1 MMISKAQIQ
10 QVIKQYGDNSKVRK
24 SEKTD
29 GVSGTQRADEVTIS
43 REALSAQQ
51 VQKYMQEIPDVRTER
66 VLELQE
72 RIQSGTYDVSGEDIA
87 EKIIGRSIVDR
98 IV

>member
-10 QVIKQYGDNSKVRK
+10 QVIKQYGDNKTVRK
-24 SEKTD
+24 AEKT
-29 GVSGTQRADEVTIS
+29 GGGSGPQRADEVTIS

-51 VQKYMQEIPDVRTER
+51 VRKYLQEMPEVRTGR

-72 RIQSGTYDVSGEDIA
+72 RIQSGTYDVSGEEIA
-87 EKIIGRSIVDR
+87 DKMLGRSIVDS
-98 IV
+98 II

>member
-10 QVIKQYGDNSKVRK
+10 QVIKQYGDNLTVRK
-24 SEKTD
+24 TEKS
-29 GVSGTQRADEVTIS
+29 GNVSGKQRADEVTIS
-43 REALSAQQ
+43 REALSTQQ
-51 VQKYMQEIPDVRTER
+51 VRKYMQEIPDVRIER
-66 VLELQE
+66 VRDLQA

>member
-10 QVIKQYGDNSKVRK
+10 QVIKQYGDNGAVRK
-24 SEKTD
+24 SEKTS

-51 VQKYMQEIPDVRTER
+51 VRKYMQEIPDVRTER
-66 VLELQE
+66 VLDLQE
-72 RIQSGTYDVSGEDIA
+72 RIQSGTYDVSGEDI
-87 EKIIGRSIVDR
+87 D
-98 IV
+98 

>member
-10 QVIKQYGDNSKVRK
+10 QVIKQYGDNLTVRK
-24 SEKTD
+24 TEKS
-29 GVSGTQRADEVTIS
+29 GSVSGKQRADEVTIS
-43 REALSAQQ
+43 REALSTQQ
-51 VQKYMQEIPDVRTER
+51 VRKYMQEIPDVRTER
-66 VLELQE
+66 VLDLQA

>member
-10 QVIKQYGDNSKVRK
+10 QVIKQYGDNLKVRK
-24 SEKTD
+24 SEKTA
-29 GVSGTQRADEVTIS
+29 GVSGTQRADEVSIS
-43 REALSAQQ
+43 QEALSAQQ
-51 VQKYMQEIPDVRTER
+51 VQKYMQEIPDVRIKR

-87 EKIIGRSIVDR
+87 EKIFGRNIVDR